1 MKSTICTILVGIV
14 IVIAIGSSVQNYERG
29 QKILTLQAQA
39 NLVPTIEK
47 IQEMIGCEKIDGKI
61 CNQWYDPNH
70 SETSTKWL
78 AKLEPIKR
86 AKFDQY
92 ALVYL
97 DPKTYKAK

>member
-29 QKILTLQAQA
+29 QKIVTLQAQA

-70 SETSTKWL
+70 SETAAKWDK
-78 AKLEPIKR
+78 AIC
-86 AKFDQY
+86 DQY
-92 ALVYL
+92 GAKWS
-97 DPKTYKAK
+97 DPKMYEAK